1 MTYKVKFVDNKT
13 IIDKIVVGV
22 PIRSIKQSTGDI
34 NDLNGIDISLREHGS
49 VLVYDE
55 DASIWKAQNLLERQ
69 TIDGGYY

>member
-22 PIRSIKQSTGDI
+22 PIRSIQQSTGDI
-34 NDLNGIDISLREHGS
+34 NDLNGVDISLREHGS
-49 VLVYDE
+49 VLVYNE
-55 DASIWKAQNLLERQ
+55 DANVWKAQNILERQ